1 MATETTANLRLLKA
15 IVIILGVAIVAV
27 LVVIVVTIVQRAG
40 KLTAE
45 PEPAVAPATGAA
57 APAAFDERHLVVPA
71 GDRIIAMTATG
82 DRLILRLDRPDGG
95 EYLLV
100 VDLKT
105 GVRLGKIRLGPEGS
119 RQ

>member
-1 MATETTANLRLLKA
+1 M
-15 IVIILGVAIVAV
+15 

-40 KLTAE
+40 KLTTE
-45 PEPAVAPATGAA
+45 REPAPVTGSA
-57 APAAFDERHLVVPA
+57 APAAFGERHLVVPA

-105 GVRLGKIRLGPEGS
+105 GVRLGKIRLGPE
-119 RQ
+119 

>member
-15 IVIILGVAIVAV
+15 VVIILGVAIVAV
-27 LVVIVVTIVQRAG
+27 LAVIVVTIVQRAG
-40 KLTAE
+40 ELAAE
-45 PEPAVAPATGAA
+45 REPAASPVTGEA
-57 APAAFDERHLVVPA
+57 APAAFGERNLVVPA

-105 GVRLGKIRLGPEGS
+105 GVRLGKIRLGPE
-119 RQ
+119 

>member
-15 IVIILGVAIVAV
+15 VVIILGVAIVAV
-27 LVVIVVTIVQRAG
+27 LVVIVFTIVQRAG

-45 PEPAVAPATGAA
+45 PEPAVAPATGAV
-57 APAAFDERHLVVPA
+57 APAAFGERHLVVPA

-82 DRLILRLDRPDGG
+82 DRLVLRLDRPDGG

-105 GVRLGKIRLGPEGS
+105 GIRLGTIRFGPE
-119 RQ
+119 